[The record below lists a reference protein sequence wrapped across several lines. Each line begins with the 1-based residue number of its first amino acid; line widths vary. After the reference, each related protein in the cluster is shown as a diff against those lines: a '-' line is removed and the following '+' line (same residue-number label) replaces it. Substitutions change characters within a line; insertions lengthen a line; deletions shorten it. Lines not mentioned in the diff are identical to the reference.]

1 VAEVI
6 FAEPAGR
13 GHFGRNGTFIAVGLH
28 ANRFSSPHNI
38 NEPPK
43 PDYIVLQGT
52 STRGW
57 SNAADL
63 VIPVDELDNVIA
75 MLESLR

>member
-1 VAEVI
+1 MAEVI
-6 FAEPAGR
+6 FAKPAGR

-28 ANRFSSPHNI
+28 AERYRSTDNNPGHVVLSGVSS
-38 NEPPK
+38 
-43 PDYIVLQGT
+43 
-52 STRGW
+52 RGW

-63 VIPVDELDNVIA
+63 CFPIDELDNVIA